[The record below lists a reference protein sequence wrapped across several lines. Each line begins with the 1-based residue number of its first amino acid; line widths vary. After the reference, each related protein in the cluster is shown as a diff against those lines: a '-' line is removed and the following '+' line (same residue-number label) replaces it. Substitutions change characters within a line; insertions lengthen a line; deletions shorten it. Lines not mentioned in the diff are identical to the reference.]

1 MSQKPRFRIYDDPK
15 GAYSGTG
22 LVLRNVDSGFFVTV
36 PADQVYM
43 LADALVDYI
52 EQRDQQQAA

>member
-1 MSQKPRFRIYDDPK
+1 MSQKLRFRIYNDIK
-15 GAYSGTG
+15 GSYNGNG
-22 LVLRNVDSGFFVTV
+22 LVLRNVDTGFFVTV

-52 EQRDQQQAA
+52 EQRDQQAA